1 MILLL
6 LLLGVVTIL
15 RIEVYVLIIMITVL
29 LKSLEVVIADD
40 THVVLIRF
48 SRSSKRIFFFRHL
61 LLTSSHLDL
70 EAMSVRLSE
79 SAGVWW

>member
-48 SRSSKRIFFFRHL
+48 SRSSAGKTLYVKHQS
-61 LLTSSHLDL
+61 LTSSHLDL
-70 EAMSVRLSE
+70 EAMSV
-79 SAGVWW
+79 